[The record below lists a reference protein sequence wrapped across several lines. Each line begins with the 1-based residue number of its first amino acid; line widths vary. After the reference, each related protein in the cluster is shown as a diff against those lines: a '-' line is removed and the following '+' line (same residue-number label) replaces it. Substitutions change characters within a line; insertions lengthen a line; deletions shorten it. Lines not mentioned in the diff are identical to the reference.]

1 MPTFTPT
8 ATPSSGVSAT
18 PTPTATGVG
27 GGSPTPT
34 ATGAAT
40 KTATATPTSTPS
52 SGGTPGPAQV
62 SSTVLMNNAPRI
74 GVNMDEQSQ
83 YDARAYLQNYLD
95 NPGFEQ
101 AMVGH
106 VIVVGSSPSSSGFS
120 DINDPY
126 DAVATGFWNGVTV
139 SVRTGASAGATFK
152 VASYTAG
159 GSYTCTGGCPSL
171 VAGDLIGETESNT
184 TIGFNSGA
192 WLPGYWS
199 ILNSDTGVTL
209 STAQHYDGA
218 SSVSFDV
225 HDGNA
230 HAINF
235 GGDSS
240 VSSVG
245 TCSNNSVTFCSTN
258 ADCSAGTCVR
268 SRPHI
273 RIIRLPAR

>member
-1 MPTFTPT
+1 M
-8 ATPSSGVSAT
+8 S
-18 PTPTATGVG
+18 
-27 GGSPTPT
+27 
-34 ATGAAT
+34 
-40 KTATATPTSTPS
+40 
-52 SGGTPGPAQV
+52 
-62 SSTVLMNNAPRI
+62 NAPRI

-106 VIVVGSSPSSSGFS
+106 VIVVGSGPSSAGFS

-126 DAVATGFWNGVTV
+126 DAVATGFWNGVTA
-139 SVRTGASAGATFK
+139 SVRTGPSAGATFK
-152 VASYTAG
+152 IAGYTAG
-159 GSYTCTGGCPSL
+159 GSYTCSGGCPAL
-171 VAGDLIGETESNT
+171 VAGDLIGETESNP
-184 TIGFNSGA
+184 TIGFNPGA

-199 ILNSDTGVTL
+199 ILNSDSGVTL
-209 STAQHYDGA
+209 TTAQHYDGA

-230 HAINF
+230 HAIDF

-245 TCSNNSVTFCSTN
+245 TCSNNSVTFCSSNT
-258 ADCSAGTCVR
+258 DCSGGATCQKSPTYPYHPFTGPMTMSVYALAAGTSGTPTVTLQV
-268 SRPHI
+268 SRGNSSWGSISHTFDLTQDGNWHQYVYNFTGPDEAI
-273 RIIRLPAR
+273 